1 MASDI
6 ANDIV
11 NKVFADDKSGA
22 IDAIQQ
28 ALNAKSYEDIQA
40 KKIEFAQ
47 TWGFDPEK
55 TAQATADELTD
66 QLPDNTDIP
75 DTADTAV
82 AVAQAEQED
91 SEPVDEVTPEP
102 EETTDETNQ
111 WRNSKR

>member
-40 KKIEFAQ
+40 KKVEFAQ
-47 TWGFDPEK
+47 QWGFDPAK
-55 TAQATADELTD
+55 TGQAVADELTD

-82 AVAQAEQED
+82 AMAQSEQED
-91 SEPVDEVTPEP
+91 SEPVEVTTEP

-111 WRNSKR
+111 

>member
-40 KKIEFAQ
+40 KKIEFGQ
-47 TWGFDPEK
+47 RWGFDADK

-82 AVAQAEQED
+82 AIAQAEQD
-91 SEPVDEVTPEP
+91 ASEPVDEVTPEP

-111 WRNSKR
+111 

>member
-40 KKIEFAQ
+40 KKVEFAQ
-47 TWGFDPEK
+47 QWGFDPAK
-55 TAQATADELTD
+55 TGQAVADELTD

-82 AVAQAEQED
+82 ATAQSEQED
-91 SEPVDEVTPEP
+91 SEPVEVTTEP

-111 WRNSKR
+111 

>member
-40 KKIEFAQ
+40 KKVEFAQ
-47 TWGFDPEK
+47 QWGFDPAK
-55 TAQATADELTD
+55 TGQDVADELTD

-82 AVAQAEQED
+82 AMAQSDQED
-91 SEPVDEVTPEP
+91 SEPVDQVTTEP

-111 WRNSKR
+111 

>member
-40 KKIEFAQ
+40 KKVEFAQ
-47 TWGFDPEK
+47 QWGFDPAK
-55 TAQATADELTD
+55 TGQAVADELTD

-82 AVAQAEQED
+82 AMAQSEQED
-91 SEPVDEVTPEP
+91 SEPVEVTTEP
-102 EETTDETNQ
+102 EETTDGTNQ
-111 WRNSKR
+111 